1 MAPVVKNLP
10 ANADVGSTPGS
21 GRSPGVGHGNPL
33 SHSVLAWGIPWT
45 EEPGGLQPTGS
56 KRVRHDCND
65 LAHTRTVQPAPL
77 SVVCCYSWSPSADTS
92 STHTPQ
98 CIRAHPWCRTF
109 YRIWQMTSD
118 VRPQMQHRTE
128 SFHCPETSSVLCP
141 VTPPSP
147 LFLSMCVCCFFWQ
160 LSSV

>member
-1 MAPVVKNLP
+1 
-10 ANADVGSTPGS
+10 
-21 GRSPGVGHGNPL
+21 
-33 SHSVLAWGIPWT
+33 
-45 EEPGGLQPTGS
+45 
-56 KRVRHDCND
+56 
-65 LAHTRTVQPAPL
+65 
-77 SVVCCYSWSPSADTS
+77 
-92 STHTPQ
+92 
-98 CIRAHPWCRTF
+98 
-109 YRIWQMTSD
+109 MTSD